1 MVGKAEH
8 LSKGAN
14 PRFMVTNIPT
24 TERAAKELYEQNDCG
39 RGEMENRIK
48 EQQLCLFADR
58 TSCKTLRANQLR
70 HWLSTLAYVLL
81 NVLRERGLQGT
92 RPIMF
97 GVPQSEQSS
106 SRSERPSQSPFAKSG
121 SNWLP
126 HAPIIRSSLTRGRT
140 SATGKPRAVR

>member
-1 MVGKAEH
+1 VVGKAEH

-70 HWLSTLAYVLL
+70 HWLTTLALDIG
-81 NVLRERGLQGT
+81 LRLAERA
-92 RPIMF
+92 
-97 GVPQSEQSS
+97 
-106 SRSERPSQSPFAKSG
+106 SR
-121 SNWLP
+121 
-126 HAPIIRSSLTRGRT
+126 TRT
-140 SATGKPRAVR
+140 SGDTAKNVRCDTIRTKLLKIGAAVTITVRKVWVQLASACPYHQVFADA

>member
-1 MVGKAEH
+1 V
-8 LSKGAN
+8 
-14 PRFMVTNIPT
+14 PTNCDI
-24 TERAAKELYEQNDCG
+24 G
-39 RGEMENRIK
+39 
-48 EQQLCLFADR
+48 
-58 TSCKTLRANQLR
+58 LR
-70 HWLSTLAYVLL
+70 HWLTTLAYVLL

-97 GVPQSEQSS
+97 DVTQSEQSS